1 MENSPPGIHTIPA
14 GAGPGAAAVFAIVG
28 VKAGDAVTE
37 LDDEE
42 DEAG

>member
-14 GAGPGAAAVFAIVG
+14 GGGPGAAAVFATVG
-28 VKAGDAVTE
+28 MNAGDTVTE

-42 DEAG
+42 DETG